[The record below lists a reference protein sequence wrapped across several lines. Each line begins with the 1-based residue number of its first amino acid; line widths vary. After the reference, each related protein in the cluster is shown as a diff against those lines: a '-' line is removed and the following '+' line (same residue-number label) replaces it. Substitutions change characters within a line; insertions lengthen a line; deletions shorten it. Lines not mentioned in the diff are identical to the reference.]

1 MVFERILTCFG
12 TPVAPGRPAARGPL
26 AAAVLLAIAGLSGP
40 AGVHGQTWK
49 TSTATRQVTDEDR
62 LRVRVEYGAG
72 VLGIRRGGAG
82 TLYRALF
89 HFDRDLAEPRIEYER
104 GQLEVGLS
112 PVESRGIDLDDR
124 SSGASLE
131 LALAPGLPLE
141 LEMSFGAG
149 RADLDLTGLSVRRL
163 VVNTGASESV
173 IRADEVNTEPME
185 SAEINV
191 GAADLRVHG
200 AGNLN
205 VERLVVKSGVGSVL
219 LRLDGEWPRD
229 AAVHVEMGLGALD
242 IEIPRSLGVRLRRPG
257 SILASIDTEG
267 LEKRGDVH
275 QSANWNS
282 AERRVEI
289 EITAVL
295 GSVDLEWIH

>member
-1 MVFERILTCFG
+1 MMSERLLTRFG
-12 TPVAPGRPAARGPL
+12 TPVAPGRQPARGP
-26 AAAVLLAIAGLSGP
+26 AALAVLLAIAGMSGP

-49 TSTATRQVTDEDR
+49 TSTAARQVTDEDG

-72 VLGIRRGGAG
+72 VLAIRSGGAG

-89 HFDRDLAEPRIEYER
+89 RLDRDLAEPRIEYER
-104 GQLEVGLS
+104 GRLEVGLS

-131 LALAPGLPLE
+131 LALAPGLPLD
-141 LEMSFGAG
+141 LDMSFGAG
-149 RADLDLTGLSVRRL
+149 RADLDLTGLSVRGL

-173 IRADEVNTEPME
+173 IRAEEVNAEPME
-185 SAEINV
+185 TAEINV
-191 GAADLRVHG
+191 GAADLRVRG
-200 AGNLN
+200 VGNLN
-205 VERLVVKSGVGSVL
+205 VERLVVKSGLGSVL

-229 AAVHVEMGLGALD
+229 AAVHVEMGLGAL
-242 IEIPRSLGVRLRRPG
+242 EIQLPRSLGVRLRRPG
-257 SILASIDTEG
+257 SILAAIDTEG

-275 QSANWNS
+275 QSANWDR

-289 EITAVL
+289 EIRAVL

>member
-1 MVFERILTCFG
+1 MVFERILTRFG
-12 TPVAPGRPAARGPL
+12 TPVAPGRPAVAL
-26 AAAVLLAIAGLSGP
+26 LLAVAGVSGP
-40 AGVHGQTWK
+40 AGAHGQTWK
-49 TSTATRQVTDEDR
+49 TSTAARQVTDEDG

-72 VLGIRRGGAG
+72 VLGIRRGDAGA
-82 TLYRALF
+82 LYRALF
-89 HFDRDLAEPRIEYER
+89 RFDRDLAEPRIEYER
-104 GQLEVGLS
+104 GRLEVGLS
-112 PVESRGIDLDDR
+112 PAESRGVDPADR
-124 SSGASLE
+124 SSGTSLE
-131 LALAPGLPLE
+131 LALAPGMPLD
-141 LEMSFGAG
+141 LDMSFGAG

-173 IRADEVNTEPME
+173 IRAGEVNTEPME

-205 VERLVVKSGVGSVL
+205 LERLVVKSGLGSVL
-219 LRLDGEWPRD
+219 LGLDGEWPRD
-229 AAVHVEMGLGALD
+229 AAVRVEMGLGSLD
-242 IEIPRSLGVRLRRPG
+242 IRIPRSLGVRLRRPG
-257 SILASIDTEG
+257 TILASIDTEG
-267 LEKRGDVH
+267 LEKRGDVY

-289 EITAVL
+289 EIRAVL